1 MAKVASAAV
10 AMREL
15 GALEN
20 SKLNIC
26 GGDAADLALGQ
37 MVDISKQ
44 HSADTLTLEFGT
56 TLGASIDA
64 CEQSWGVDDVQI
76 FVR

>member
-44 HSADTLTLEFGT
+44 HSADTLTNH
-56 TLGASIDA
+56 S
-64 CEQSWGVDDVQI
+64 VH
-76 FVR
+76 